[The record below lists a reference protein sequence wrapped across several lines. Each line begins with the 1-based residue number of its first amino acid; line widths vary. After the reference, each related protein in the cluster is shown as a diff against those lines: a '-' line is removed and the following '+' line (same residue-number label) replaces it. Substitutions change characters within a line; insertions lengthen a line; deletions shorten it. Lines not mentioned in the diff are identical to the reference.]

1 MNVFSREYFDLPRNP
16 NLSQI
21 QPKKE
26 DSSVK
31 QIRIF
36 CFQTIQLKISFL
48 QREENMLQWAI
59 KGRFPVGGVD
69 IGVLIWGDPW
79 GGKNAAAAARHVPPP
94 RSSVRATAAD
104 PQVQMQRAPAVRAL
118 AFYLPVV
125 PRRGASHAS

>member
-1 MNVFSREYFDLPRNP
+1 M
-16 NLSQI
+16 
-21 QPKKE
+21 
-26 DSSVK
+26 K

-36 CFQTIQLKISFL
+36 FFQTIQLKIRFL

-79 GGKNAAAAARHVPPP
+79 GGKNAAPGARHVPPH

-118 AFYLPVV
+118 AFYLPTRCFYSPGSPPHHGVFLK
-125 PRRGASHAS
+125 ASVHTSAADLRVE